1 MKYLRKSGSALEV
14 QLKASVI
21 SAIENVLSLKFKLW
35 TIFEKYIL

>member
-21 SAIENVLSLKFKLW
+21 SAIENVFGLNNFWNKN
-35 TIFEKYIL
+35 IL